1 MSRAFS
7 AVTAPS
13 PDRAGGPQSAARGA
27 VRTPRPTASPDRN
40 DPGAVAALS
49 ELGRRTEAPPISWL
63 MELALRQP
71 RLISLAAGFTDN
83 ETLPVA
89 ETRALTATLFRER
102 RTGEPALQYG
112 NTIGLPRLAAL
123 TAARVLAQDTATG
136 VGRPPEHRCQADQ
149 LVLTHGSQQLL
160 YMVAEVLLDPGD
172 IVLVEDPTYFVFLG
186 ILQSRG
192 VECRGVP
199 LESDGLDVA
208 RLDAVLARLRRE
220 RRLNRLKLVYLVT
233 YHQNPTGT
241 TTCFAKKAAVLDLL
255 RFYERAA
262 GHAIYLLEDAAYRE
276 MRFRGLDTAS
286 ALAASGG
293 ASRVLY
299 AGTYSKPYATG
310 VRVGFGFLP
319 EPIRTAVIRVKGNQD
334 FGTSSLLQHLLARAI
349 ESGDYD
355 RHVGLLRQRYA
366 EKAGWMAV
374 ALRRH
379 LPPSVAWNEP
389 NGGMYCWARL
399 PTGLRS
405 GPRSKVFERAL
416 EAGVLYV
423 PGALCYAPDPTRRR
437 PDREL
442 RLSFGN
448 ATQREIQT
456 GVRRL
461 GRVVLDSQ

>member
-1 MSRAFS
+1 MNPDHFSR
-7 AVTAPS
+7 
-13 PDRAGGPQSAARGA
+13 
-27 VRTPRPTASPDRN
+27 
-40 DPGAVAALS
+40 AALS
-49 ELGRRTEAPPISWL
+49 ALGRRTEAPPISWL
-63 MELALRQP
+63 MELTLQHP
-71 RLISLAAGFTDN
+71 KLISLAAGFTDN
-83 ETLPVA
+83 ATLPVR
-89 ETRALTATLFRER
+89 ETRALMAALLQER

-112 NTIGLPRLAAL
+112 NTVGLPRLAAL
-123 TAARVLAQDTATG
+123 TAARVLEQDASTG
-136 VGRPPEHRCQADQ
+136 EGRPPTSRCQPDQ

-199 LESDGLDVA
+199 LEPDGLDVSQ
-208 RLDAVLARLRRE
+208 LEAVLARLKRE
-220 RRLNRLKLVYLVT
+220 RRLSRLKLVYLVT
-233 YHQNPTGT
+233 YHQNPSGT

-276 MRFRGLDTAS
+276 LRFRGPDTAS

-293 ASRVLY
+293 NSRVLY

-334 FGTSSLLQHLLARAI
+334 FGTSNLLQHLLAQAI
-349 ESGDYD
+349 ASGRYD
-355 RHVGLLRQRYA
+355 RHVRELRRRYA
-366 EKAGWMAV
+366 EKAGWMAG

-379 LPPSVAWNEP
+379 FSAEVSWVEP
-389 NGGMYCWARL
+389 DGGMYFWARL
-399 PTGLRS
+399 PGRRRS
-405 GPRSKVFERAL
+405 GPDSTLFQRAL
-416 EAGVLYV
+416 EANVLYV
-423 PGALCYAPDPTRRR
+423 PGGLCYAPDPTRRK

-448 ATQREIQT
+448 ASRREIQT
-456 GVRRL
+456 GIRRL
-461 GRVVLDSQ
+461 GEVLRATQES